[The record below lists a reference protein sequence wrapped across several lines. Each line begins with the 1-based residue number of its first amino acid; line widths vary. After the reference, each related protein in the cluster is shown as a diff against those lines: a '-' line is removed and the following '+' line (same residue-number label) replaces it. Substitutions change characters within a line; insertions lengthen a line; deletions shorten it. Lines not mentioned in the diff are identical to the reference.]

1 MLVRL
6 ALGNVRKS
14 VSDFGV
20 YFLTVMLGVAVF
32 YAFNSMTAQQG
43 VLAFSETQDRMF
55 DLLGMVIG
63 GVSAFVALVLVF
75 LVVYASRFLIRRRKK
90 EFGLYLMLGMRTGD
104 VVRIVAV
111 ESLIVGA
118 ASLLAGLALGF
129 ALSQLLLWVTSAL
142 FQAGVAEA
150 AGFAFVFSA
159 DALAQTAAVFVA
171 IFAVA
176 AVLNARTVARARL
189 IDLLHAARQGE
200 DMKLT
205 SLPLSLAL
213 FAVAV
218 ALIGASYKLLM
229 DNGLAEPSPEFAA
242 ATVLVC
248 VGTALF
254 FYALSGFLLKLVQL
268 VRPLYLRGLNMFT
281 LRQLNAKVNTTFA
294 SLSVVCLVLFL
305 AITSVCG
312 GIGIRGALVGAI
324 EASTAYS
331 ATVSTSFGAYTS
343 ETGYVPADLGA
354 FGAFAKERGCDAAA
368 GLRASAQAIG
378 AGDFDA
384 LVEDA
389 AQLDL
394 LVDPDDGLTMADVEE
409 ASGLV
414 LADFAGASVN
424 DGYGKYPVHLM
435 RLSQVNAVLEL
446 AGKPAIELGE
456 GECAVFSDSDI
467 TRDFYEQV
475 VRRGASVEVGRRAL
489 KMASFHGD
497 TLQTTTMPLNTGA
510 IAVPDDAVPEDAAI
524 VQTILNVQCASDEDE
539 AAFGEL
545 AEAVSEAEEPDTW
558 PVTLSLTRGEVLE
571 QSIGLS
577 TVVAYLAVYL
587 GFVLVVAC
595 AAILAIQQLSDA
607 SDSAPRY
614 GLLRKLGAANGM
626 ISGSIFAQVLV
637 YFLFPLVLAVAHSA
651 CALAVVTDVVA
662 VFGHLDIGETALVC
676 AACFL
681 AVYGAYFAVTF
692 LGARRLSF
700 TGE

>member
-1 MLVRL
+1 
-6 ALGNVRKS
+6 
-14 VSDFGV
+14 
-20 YFLTVMLGVAVF
+20 MLGVAVF

-331 ATVSTSFGAYTS
+331 ATVSTSFGTYTS

-354 FGAFAKERGCDAAA
+354 FGAFAKEQGYDAAA
-368 GLRASAQAIG
+368 GLRASAQTIG

-435 RLSQVNAVLEL
+435 RLSQVNAALEL

-467 TRDFYEQV
+467 TRGFYEQA
-475 VRRGASVEVGRRAL
+475 VRRGASVEVGGRAL

-651 CALAVVTDVVA
+651 CALAVVADVVA
-662 VFGHLDIGETALVC
+662 VFGHLDIGETVLVC

>member
-1 MLVRL
+1 MLARL

-331 ATVSTSFGAYTS
+331 ATVSTSFGTYTS

-354 FGAFAKERGCDAAA
+354 FGAFAKEQGYDAAA
-368 GLRASAQAIG
+368 GLRASAQTIG

-435 RLSQVNAVLEL
+435 RLSQVNAALEL

-467 TRDFYEQV
+467 TRGFYEQA
-475 VRRGASVEVGRRAL
+475 VRRGASVEVGGRAL

-651 CALAVVTDVVA
+651 CALAVVADVVA
-662 VFGHLDIGETALVC
+662 VFGHLDIGETVLVC

>member
-497 TLQTTTMPLNTGA
+497 TLQDH
-510 IAVPDDAVPEDAAI
+510 DDAPEHGRDRRARRRRARGCGHRPDHSERA
-524 VQTILNVQCASDEDE
+524 VRLRRGRGRVRRAGGGRVGGGR
-539 AAFGEL
+539 ARHL
-545 AEAVSEAEEPDTW
+545 A
-558 PVTLSLTRGEVLE
+558 RH
-571 QSIGLS
+571 
-577 TVVAYLAVYL
+577 
-587 GFVLVVAC
+587 
-595 AAILAIQQLSDA
+595 
-607 SDSAPRY
+607 
-614 GLLRKLGAANGM
+614 
-626 ISGSIFAQVLV
+626 
-637 YFLFPLVLAVAHSA
+637 AVAHARGSA
-651 CALAVVTDVVA
+651 RAEHRAVHCGGVSGRLPGIRAGGGVRGHTGHPAALRRLRQRAA
-662 VFGHLDIGETALVC
+662 LRPSAQARRGERHDLRIDLRA
-676 AACFL
+676 
-681 AVYGAYFAVTF
+681 
-692 LGARRLSF
+692 GARVLPVPARAGGGAFGVRACGGHRRGGGVRAS
-700 TGE
+700 GHR